1 MRLYLKIIAN
11 KLPLHYGWV
20 VVSLC
25 ILGNMV
31 GAGTTFWTMAVYIP
45 LIADEF
51 QSTRTAVVS
60 AFTVGQITFV
70 IIAPFIGTYFDRK
83 GVRGSIFIGSVLAAT
98 AFLLTS
104 QAETVFQ
111 IFLGW
116 TLLSATRGLL
126 MDLPFNWLITRWFVG
141 KKQQAALGVVTV
153 GFGFGGAILLPILN
167 QIASVYSWRA
177 SMITSAILL
186 LIVHGFLI
194 PLLIRNTPQQLGLTP
209 NRSSQEKSLNSRP
222 DDLVGMTVS
231 SAVRTPAFWVA
242 AMGLFLF
249 YGGQTLSSLIIDFF
263 STAGLSFGALAIA
276 ITAWI
281 RTGLR
286 IPLGFS
292 MARIDRVFLLSTL
305 VCLSQGLGVF
315 ALLFAPTG
323 PPLLA
328 WILLWGIGGA
338 FAPMV
343 GPLVTTKLFGVKH
356 YGAVSGAI
364 QAIGFSGQMVAPI
377 LGALLFDIRGDYY
390 LSFMI
395 YSISFALGAILFAI
409 LKAPKSNE
417 YKTTQHAGG

>member
-1 MRLYLKIIAN
+1 M
-11 KLPLHYGWV
+11 HYGWV
-20 VVSLC
+20 IVSLC

-51 QSTRTAVVS
+51 GSSRTAVVS
-60 AFTVGQITFV
+60 AFTVGQITFA

-83 GVRGSIFIGSVLAAT
+83 GVRGSIFVGSIIAAT

-111 IFLGW
+111 VFLGW
-116 TLLSATRGLL
+116 TLLSATRSLL

-141 KKQQAALGVVTV
+141 KKQQAALGVITV

-167 QIASVYSWRA
+167 QIASSYSWRA
-177 SMITSAILL
+177 SMITSGILL
-186 LIVHGFLI
+186 LIVHGLLI
-194 PLLIRNTPQQLGLTP
+194 PLLVRNTPQQLGLTP
-209 NRSSQEKSLNSRP
+209 NRSEQEKSANNRS
-222 DDLVGMTVS
+222 DDLVGMTVG
-231 SAVRTPAFWVA
+231 SAIRTPAFWIA
-242 AMGLFLF
+242 AAGLFLF

-263 STAGLSFGALAIA
+263 SNAGLGFGALAIA

-286 IPLGFS
+286 IPLGLS
-292 MARIDRVFLLSTL
+292 MARINRVFLLSSL
-305 VCLSQGLGVF
+305 VCLSQGLAVF

-343 GPLVTTKLFGVKH
+343 GPLITTKLFGVKH

-377 LGALLFDIRGDYY
+377 LGALLFDFRGDYY

-395 YSISFALGAILFAI
+395 YCISFALGAILFAI
-409 LKAPKSNE
+409 LKTPKTTE
-417 YKTTQHAGG
+417 YKTTRHSPA